1 MSGGKLPAA
10 IALMLVPEGM
20 PALLAPSLGREAFR
34 KIIAPGDGQLR
45 FVGLASMLSGLLIL
59 RVSHSHA

>member
-10 IALMLVPEGM
+10 IALKRVLEGILPLQSPNLWHETVRKMIVPN
-20 PALLAPSLGREAFR
+20 
-34 KIIAPGDGQLR
+34 DGQLR

-59 RVSHSHA
+59 LASHSHA